1 MKELHWETVPT
12 KWLKAYFCSAREIT
26 QRMRSADTNSPA
38 CGFFSYVVRGQTLSS
53 KKSPLLIFNNVKKAN
68 FHEKKNQGILT
79 FSLQGESYLMGK
91 KKKTTK
97 NFLIKAKNV
106 IKILDIQYEQELI
119 KSLFSKYFPLGPTK
133 EPGITPCS
141 ALGRCN

>member
-26 QRMRSADTNSPA
+26 QRMRSADTNSTA
-38 CGFFSYVVRGQTLSS
+38 CGFFSYLVRGQTLSS

-91 KKKTTK
+91 KLRRKQCSVLTPKWNVLGKQKT
-97 NFLIKAKNV
+97 L
-106 IKILDIQYEQELI
+106 ESE
-119 KSLFSKYFPLGPTK
+119 SL
-133 EPGITPCS
+133 
-141 ALGRCN
+141 